1 MLPEEYQINRKK
13 ICEEI
18 RAIFSKY
25 HENYKPTDL
34 ISSMNFLQPSN
45 LVKIHHNY
53 VAKIMIKRKI
63 LKQLGGA
70 GKDTLHTRKAREE

>member
-1 MLPEEYQINRKK
+1 MFGATRRAPDKQKK

-45 LVKIHHNY
+45 LVKIHHNH
-53 VAKIMIKRKI
+53 VAKIMIKRKNLNI
-63 LKQLGGA
+63 AKRM
-70 GKDTLHTRKAREE
+70 TH